1 MSPVV
6 VPFIEKE
13 LSWLSFNERVLQ
25 EAADKSVPIIER
37 IRFLGIYSNNMDE
50 FFRVRVAD
58 VRRRAQQHEE
68 DGKDPE
74 ALVLLG
80 QIQQKVMA
88 LQSRFD
94 ALYHECMLALAR
106 YHIVLVN
113 EQQLGE
119 AQKAWVENYFEQKIL
134 RHVAPIIIR
143 KGVDLV
149 VSLKDDAT
157 YLVVEIKK
165 GEDVQY
171 AMVEVPATSVPRFV
185 KVPDDSPRQRTT
197 LILLDN
203 ILRLCLPQVFK
214 GFFDFDSLAAY
225 SMKMTRDADYE
236 LEDEISLSLLEQTS
250 LGLKQRLTAELVR
263 LVYDREMPQT
273 MLDMLVRELGISN
286 LDAMVPGGR
295 YHNFKDFMGFPNVGR
310 KYLENPK
317 LPPLTS
323 RDFRDHDTV
332 FDAISAN
339 DVLVHYPY
347 YKFRHFTEFV
357 RQAAFDPK
365 VKTIK
370 INFYRLAGDSRIVQS
385 LMDAVHNGKQVLAV
399 IELRARF
406 DEAANIEWAQRMTEA
421 GIRVAFGIPS
431 LKVHCKLCVVSR
443 EEEGELR
450 HYAHIGTGNFHEKT
464 AKVYTDYSLF
474 TKHQELAT
482 EADNVF
488 DFIINSYKRFKFN
501 HLLVSPVNAR
511 RRLLALIDQEIE
523 NAKKGL
529 AAAIIFKVNNLVDRE
544 INQRLYHA
552 SQNGVRVRLIIR
564 GMCSLRPGVAGL
576 SDNIRAISIVDRFL
590 EHPRVMVF
598 HGNGQEHV
606 FISSADL
613 MTRNLDHRVEVGTPI
628 LDPRLKRRILD
639 TLDLHFRDTTK
650 ARLLD
655 KDQQN
660 NYVRRGNRR
669 KLRSQVAI
677 YEYLMRLEQG
687 EGLDR

>member
-1 MSPVV
+1 MSAVA
-6 VPFIEKE
+6 PFFEKE

-25 EAADKSVPIIER
+25 EAADKSVPIVER

-58 VRRRAQQHEE
+58 VRRRAQLHEE
-68 DGKDPE
+68 TGQDPD
-74 ALVLLG
+74 ALVLLAK
-80 QIQQKVMA
+80 IQQKVMA

-94 ALYHECMLALAR
+94 ELYHECMMALAR

-113 EQQLGE
+113 EKQLTD
-119 AQKAWVENYFEQKIL
+119 AQKAWVDDYFQQKIL
-134 RHVAPIIIR
+134 RHVAPIIIQ

-157 YLVVEIKK
+157 YLVVDIKN
-165 GEDVQY
+165 GDDSQY

-203 ILRLCLPQVFK
+203 ILRLCLTQVFK
-214 GFFDFDSLAAY
+214 GFFEFDSLAAY

-250 LGLKQRLTAELVR
+250 LGLKQRLTAEPVR
-263 LVYDREMPQT
+263 LVYDREMPQP
-273 MLDMLVRELGISN
+273 MLDMLVKELGISN

-295 YHNFKDFMGFPNVGR
+295 YHNFKDFIAFPNVGR
-310 KYLENPK
+310 KYLESDK

-323 RDFRDHDTV
+323 RAFAKHNTV
-332 FDAISAN
+332 FDAISAG
-339 DVLVHYPY
+339 DVLVYYPY

-365 VKTIK
+365 VKTIR
-370 INFYRLAGDSRIVQS
+370 INFYRLARNSRIVQS
-385 LMDAVHNGKQVLAV
+385 LIDAVNNGKQVLAV

-406 DEAANIEWAQRMTEA
+406 DEAANIEWARKMTEA

-431 LKVHCKLCVVSR
+431 LKVHCKLCVVGR
-443 EEEGELR
+443 EENGEIKR
-450 HYAHIGTGNFHEKT
+450 YAHIGTGNFHEKT
-464 AKVYTDYSLF
+464 AKIYTDYSLF
-474 TKHQELAT
+474 TTHPELTQEA
-482 EADNVF
+482 ENVF

-511 RRLLALIDQEIE
+511 RRLLALIDQEID

-529 AAAIIFKVNNLVDRE
+529 PASITFKINNLVDKE

-552 SQNGVRVRLIIR
+552 GQSGVKVRLIVR
-564 GMCSLRPGVAGL
+564 GMCSLRPGVPGL
-576 SDNIRAISIVDRFL
+576 SENIQAISIVGRFL

-598 HGNGQEHV
+598 HNNGQPQV

-628 LDPRLKRRILD
+628 LDPVLRDRILD
-639 TLDLHFRDTTK
+639 MLALHFRDTTK
-650 ARLLD
+650 ARVLD
-655 KDQQN
+655 MDQQN
-660 NYVRRGNRR
+660 QYVRRGNRR
-669 KLRSQVAI
+669 KLQSQVAI
-677 YEYLMRLEQG
+677 YEYLKRVE
-687 EGLDR
+687 EGDNI

>member
-1 MSPVV
+1 MSQVS
-6 VPFIEKE
+6 PFFDKE

-25 EAADKSVPIIER
+25 EAADKTVPIIER
-37 IRFLGIYSNNMDE
+37 IRFLGIFSNNMDE

-68 DGKDPE
+68 DGSDPE
-74 ALVLLG
+74 AMELLG
-80 QIQQKVMA
+80 KIQQKVMS
-88 LQSRFD
+88 LQARFD
-94 ALYHECMLALAR
+94 ELHHECMLALAR

-113 EQQLGE
+113 EQQLSDS
-119 AQKAWVENYFEQKIL
+119 QKAWVDDYFQQKIL

-165 GEDVQY
+165 GDTVQY
-171 AMVEVPATSVPRFV
+171 AMVEVPASSVPRFV
-185 KVPDDSPRQRTT
+185 KVPDDRPRQRKT

-203 ILRLCLPQVFK
+203 ILRLCLNQIFR

-236 LEDEISLSLLEQTS
+236 LEEEISLSLLEQTS
-250 LGLKQRLTAELVR
+250 LGLKQRLTAEPVR
-263 LVYDREMPQT
+263 LVYDRDMPQP
-273 MLDMLVRELGISN
+273 MLDMLVKELGISN

-295 YHNFKDFMGFPNVGR
+295 YHNFKDFIAFPNVGR

-317 LPPLTS
+317 LPPITS
-323 RDFRDHDTV
+323 RAFRDHDTV
-332 FDAISAN
+332 FDAIAAG

-370 INFYRLAGDSRIVQS
+370 INFYRLARDSRVVQS
-385 LMDAVHNGKQVLAV
+385 LIDAVHNGKQVLAV

-406 DEAANIEWAQRMTEA
+406 DEAANIEWARKMTEA

-431 LKVHCKLCVVSR
+431 LKVHCKLCVVTR
-443 EEEGELR
+443 EEEAGLKR
-450 HYAHIGTGNFHEKT
+450 YAHIGTGNFHEKT
-464 AKVYTDYSLF
+464 AKVYTDFSLF
-474 TKHQELAT
+474 TTHDELAA

-511 RRLLALIDQEIE
+511 RKLLALVDQEID

-529 AAAIIFKVNNLVDRE
+529 PAAITFKVNNLVDKE
-544 INQRLYHA
+544 LNQRLYHA
-552 SQNGVRVRLIIR
+552 SQNGVKVRLIIR
-564 GMCSLRPGVAGL
+564 GMCSLRPGVPGL
-576 SDNIRAISIVDRFL
+576 SENIRAISIVDRLL

-598 HGNGQEHV
+598 HAGGQDLV
-606 FISSADL
+606 YISSADL
-613 MTRNLDHRVEVGTPI
+613 MTRNLDLRVEVGTPI
-628 LDPRLKRRILD
+628 LDPTLKRRILD
-639 TLDLHFRDTTK
+639 ILALHFSDTTK
-650 ARLLD
+650 ARILD
-655 KDQQN
+655 MDQQN
-660 NYVRRGNRR
+660 KYVRRGNRR
-669 KLRSQVAI
+669 KLRSQLAI
-677 YEYLMRLEQG
+677 YDYLCQLEQG
-687 EGLDR
+687 DKLDG

>member
-1 MSPVV
+1 MSAV
-6 VPFIEKE
+6 VPFFEKE

-25 EAADKSVPIIER
+25 EAADTSVPIIER

-58 VRRRAQQHEE
+58 VRRRALYHEE
-68 DGKDPE
+68 TGQDPD
-74 ALVLLG
+74 ALVLLAK
-80 QIQQKVMA
+80 IQQKVMA

-94 ALYHECMLALAR
+94 ELYHDCMLALAR

-113 EQQLGE
+113 EKQLTDT
-119 AQKAWVENYFEQKIL
+119 QKAWVDDYFQQKIL
-134 RHVAPIIIR
+134 RHVAPIIIQ

-165 GEDVQY
+165 DEHIQY

-185 KVPDDSPRQRTT
+185 KVPDDSPRQRKT

-203 ILRLCLPQVFK
+203 TIRLCLTQVFR
-214 GFFDFDSLAAY
+214 GFFEFDSLAAY

-250 LGLKQRLTAELVR
+250 LGLKQRLTAEPVR
-263 LVYDREMPQT
+263 LVYDREMPQP
-273 MLDMLVRELGISN
+273 MLDMLVKELGISN

-310 KYLENPK
+310 KYLEYDK
-317 LPPLTS
+317 LPPLS
-323 RDFRDHDTV
+323 SQAFFKHDTA
-332 FDAISAN
+332 FDAISAG
-339 DVLVHYPY
+339 DILVYYPY

-370 INFYRLAGDSRIVQS
+370 INFYRLAKNSRIVQS
-385 LMDAVHNGKQVLAV
+385 LIDAVNNGKQVLAV
-399 IELRARF
+399 VELRARF
-406 DEAANIEWAQRMTEA
+406 DEAANIEWARKMTEA

-431 LKVHCKLCVVSR
+431 LKVHCKLCVVGR
-443 EEEGELR
+443 EENGELKR
-450 HYAHIGTGNFHEKT
+450 YAHFGTGNFHEKT
-464 AKVYTDYSLF
+464 AKIYTDYSLF
-474 TKHQELAT
+474 TTHPELT
-482 EADNVF
+482 LEAENVF

-511 RRLLALIDQEIE
+511 RRLLALIDQEID

-529 AAAIIFKVNNLVDRE
+529 PAAITFKINNLVDKE
-544 INQRLYHA
+544 IEHRLYHA
-552 SQNGVRVRLIIR
+552 SQSGVKVRLIIR
-564 GMCSLRPGVAGL
+564 GMCSLRPGIEGL
-576 SDNIRAISIVDRFL
+576 SENIQAISIVGRFL
-590 EHPRVMVF
+590 EHPRVLVF
-598 HGNGQEHV
+598 HGNGQDLV

-628 LDPRLKRRILD
+628 LDPVLKGRILD
-639 TLDLHFRDTTK
+639 MIALHFRDTTK
-650 ARLLD
+650 ARVID
-655 KDQQN
+655 SDQQN
-660 NYVRRGNRR
+660 HYVRRGNRR
-669 KLRSQVAI
+669 KLQSQVAI
-677 YEYLMRLEQG
+677 YEYLKRIETG
-687 EGLDR
+687 DNR